1 MEEILHSSYKNR
13 YVIYFILICLI
24 IPSLPIILFAV
35 APLHFKILFF
45 AAMIVLSSI
54 GLYTELIQLTEKI
67 IISTNGLCYSN
78 FFKTIK
84 VRWKD
89 ILKIDIIT
97 YKYEDQN
104 RLWIEYNLVTSKG
117 NFSLKEKS
125 DAYGS
130 FPGDIDLWDVNI
142 LKRVYDNIISHVP
155 SLSIIS
161 REVKVSDPQF

>member
-24 IPSLPIILFAV
+24 PGLPLTFFV
-35 APLHFKILFF
+35 VEPLYFKILVF
-45 AAMIVLSSI
+45 AIMMVIFSI

-67 IISTNGLCYSN
+67 IISTNGFCYSN

-84 VRWKD
+84 VSWKD
-89 ILKIDIIT
+89 ILKIEVIS
-97 YKYEDQN
+97 YKYENLN
-104 RLWIEYNLVTSKG
+104 RLWIEYNLVTSEG
-117 NFSLKEKS
+117 NISLKEKS

-130 FPGDIDLWDVNI
+130 FPGDIDLWDVNL
-142 LKRVYDNIISHVP
+142 LKRVYDKIISQVP

-161 REVKVSDPQF
+161 KEVKISDPQF